1 MQSSRGTDA
10 RGLGD
15 PSAQERSGRDEAPA
29 AAKGKP
35 DGAGEADAEQ
45 QESTAELARIEDLYK
60 RALADLDNYRKRS
73 RRELER
79 RTTEVTE
86 SLLMDWLEAVDS
98 VERAIQMEP
107 DGPCRDGLRA
117 VMGQMDGV
125 LQRQGAQRIGEPGEH
140 FDPERHD
147 AVAVRTSDAAP
158 DQTVLEV
165 QRPGF
170 MLGARVLRPA
180 LVVVA
185 RAPEHAR

>member
-1 MQSSRGTDA
+1 MQSSRGIDA
-10 RGLGD
+10 RGLRD
-15 PSAQERSGRDEAPA
+15 PSAQERSGREDAPA
-29 AAKGKP
+29 AGEGKL
-35 DGAGEADAEQ
+35 DGGREANSEQ
-45 QESTAELARIEDLYK
+45 QEPTAELARIEDLYK

-73 RRELER
+73 RRELDR

-86 SLLMDWLEAVDS
+86 SMLMDWLEAVDS
-98 VERAIQMEP
+98 VERAIRMES

-117 VMGQMDGV
+117 VMGQMDSV

-147 AVAVRTSDAAP
+147 AVAMRTSDAAP

-170 MLGARVLRPA
+170 MLGARVVRPA
-180 LVVVA
+180 QVVVA
-185 RAPEHAR
+185 RAPENAR